1 MFVVLSAWHRTK
13 IQDEVP
19 MRLANTYSEAAVSIT
34 ITSLT
39 NMLSFLIGSFTPFPA
54 VYIFC
59 IYTGMTYFSLRCD
72 PVLMMS
78 NF

>member
-13 IQDEVP
+13 IQEEVP
-19 MRLANTYSEAAVSIT
+19 VRLAKTYSEAAVSIT

-39 NMLSFLIGSFTPFPA
+39 NMLSFFIGSFTPFPA

-59 IYTGMTYFSLRCD
+59 MYTGRLNFIFYFR
-72 PVLMMS
+72 V
-78 NF
+78 NK